1 MTKKKGKSVS
11 FDAMVKFF
19 MQAYDIP
26 SKKDVDK
33 VMSRIK
39 NLEDIIK
46 KTVAYER
53 SGHGKHQKKIADKTL
68 VSGSASDKVFEIV
81 KKHKNG
87 VSFAKI
93 KEKTDFNDKKLRN
106 IIYRLDKTNKISRLR
121 RGVYIISSKE
131 ISIKE

>member
-39 NLEDIIK
+39 HLEDIIK
-46 KTVAYER
+46 KTAAYEK
-53 SGHGKHQKKIADKTL
+53 SNHGKHRGRIADKTL
-68 VSGSASDKVFEIV
+68 ASGSASDKVFEIV
-81 KKHKNG
+81 KRYKNG

-106 IIYRLDKTNKISRLR
+106 IIYRLDKTNKISRLK
-121 RGVYIISSKE
+121 RGVYIISLKD

>member
-19 MQAYDIP
+19 MQTYDIP

-39 NLEDIIK
+39 HLEDIIK
-46 KTVAYER
+46 KTAVYEK
-53 SGHGKHQKKIADKTL
+53 SNHGKHRGRIADKALTL
-68 VSGSASDKVFEIV
+68 GSASDKVFEIV
-81 KKHKNG
+81 KRYKNG

-106 IIYRLDKTNKISRLR
+106 IIYRLDKTNKISRLK
-121 RGVYIISSKE
+121 RGVYIISLKD